1 MDNEINRLFEDKE
14 LEQASLDELAKKIKK
29 EAVEQEILK
38 HFSEIVLRKTG
49 EPDIVSAWEK
59 YKENKKKSEDNYA
72 I

>member
-38 HFSEIVLRKTG
+38 HFSEIILRKTG